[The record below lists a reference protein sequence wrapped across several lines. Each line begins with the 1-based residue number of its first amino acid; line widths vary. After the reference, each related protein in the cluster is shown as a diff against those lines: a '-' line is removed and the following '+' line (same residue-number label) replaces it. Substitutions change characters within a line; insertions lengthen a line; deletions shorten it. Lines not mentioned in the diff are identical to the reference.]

1 MVPAEKRVLNKSKL
15 KKVITQILR
24 SEGEELIRAAER
36 IPEKLI
42 EASKIILS
50 HDGKVVICGMGKSG
64 LIAQKIVATFC
75 STGTQAVFLHA
86 AEALHG
92 DLGIYAP
99 GDPTILIS
107 KSGSTEEIL
116 RLIPILQEFKSPLIG
131 ILGNMNSPLV
141 NRVDLVLD
149 ASVEKEADPLGLV
162 PTSSTTL
169 TLGIGDALA
178 AVLMTSR
185 EFNYEDFA
193 RFHPGGDIGKQLY
206 LTVRRIM
213 QPLNQVAVVDLET
226 HLRDIVIQMTE
237 KPQGAALVLNENQEL
252 SGIVTEGD
260 LRRCLATNGDIDR
273 LSARDVMTLAP
284 VAITIE
290 APLQTA
296 ITLMED
302 RKSQISVLPVLGQDG
317 STCVGLLRLHDIYQT
332 KLL

>member
-1 MVPAEKRVLNKSKL
+1 MASAGKKSLDTSKL
-15 KKVITQILR
+15 EKVVTQILR
-24 SEGEELIRAAER
+24 AEGDELIRAAER
-36 IPEKLI
+36 IPEDLI
-42 EASKIILS
+42 KASKIILD
-50 HDGKVVICGMGKSG
+50 HDGKVVICGLGKSG
-64 LIAQKIVATFC
+64 LIAQKIVATLC

-107 KSGSTEEIL
+107 KSGSTEELL
-116 RLIPILQEFKSPLIG
+116 RLIPILREFKSPLIG

-141 NRVDLVLD
+141 KRVDLVLD

-185 EFNYEDFA
+185 EFNHDDFA
-193 RFHPGGDIGKQLY
+193 RFHPGGDIGKQLH
-206 LTVRRIM
+206 LTVKRIM
-213 QPLNQVAVVDLET
+213 QPLEQVAVVDSHT
-226 HLRDIVIQMTE
+226 HLRDIVILMTE
-237 KPQGAALVLNENQEL
+237 KPQGAALVLHENQRL
-252 SGIVTEGD
+252 AGIVTEGD
-260 LRRCLATNGDIDR
+260 LRRCLATNGDIDQ
-273 LSARDVMTLAP
+273 LSAGDIMTKNPIA
-284 VAITIE
+284 VTIE

-302 RKSQISVLPVLGQDG
+302 RESQISVLPVLDRDG
-317 STCVGLLRLHDIYQT
+317 GTCVGLLRLHDIYQT